1 MLSTREDV
9 RCWSERQSAMAT
21 PDYLDQA
28 ILPGR
33 SWTVTDG
40 SPSVRSGAFH
50 RPSVNSLIWAVLD
63 ATTVAIATLVA
74 LRVRVAS
81 AQRDA
86 CHLAACLPAAYR
98 VAVPAGFC
106 RVVWGAADCDRAVL
120 RAVRTHSEP
129 QRAARAAPDG
139 AGDADLR
146 ASAVRHAVSGARRD
160 GLADRGC
167 ADGDLHHGASVHAG
181 APSGARW
188 CTGAIARGWRRA
200 MY

>member
-1 MLSTREDV
+1 
-9 RCWSERQSAMAT
+9 MAT

-40 SPSVRSGAFH
+40 SPSVRFRGVSPPLGQQPDLGCTGCYDRGDRHPGGAACT
-50 RPSVNSLIWAVLD
+50 R
-63 ATTVAIATLVA
+63 
-74 LRVRVAS
+74 AS

-86 CHLAACLPAAYR
+86 CDLAACLPAACR

-106 RVVWGAADCDRAVL
+106 RVVWGAADCDRAVV

-129 QRAARAAPDG
+129 QRAARATPDG
-139 AGDADLR
+139 AGFADLR

-160 GLADRGC
+160 GLPDRGC
-167 ADGDLHHGASVHAG
+167 ADGDLHHDASVLPG
-181 APSGARW
+181 ARSGARW
-188 CTGAIARGWRRA
+188 CTGGIARAW
-200 MY
+200 